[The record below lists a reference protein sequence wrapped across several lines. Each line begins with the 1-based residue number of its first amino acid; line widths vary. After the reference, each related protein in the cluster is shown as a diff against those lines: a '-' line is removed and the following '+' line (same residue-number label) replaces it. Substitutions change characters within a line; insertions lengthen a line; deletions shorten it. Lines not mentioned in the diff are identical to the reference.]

1 MDTSLA
7 HENARLRALLQTQ
20 QDTIRQMAKYNRLLS
35 QRVAAY
41 ASEINRL
48 KALVAKLQRM
58 QFGKSSEKLRAK
70 TERQIQEAQ
79 ERISAL
85 QEEMAETLDEQYDPV
100 LPSPLRQ
107 SSARKPLPA
116 SLPRETRV
124 IRPEEECCPACG
136 GDLSPLGCDVS
147 EQLELISSAFKVI
160 ETQRPKLAC
169 CRCDHIVQAPVPSKP
184 IARSYAGAGLLAH
197 IVTGKYADHLP
208 LYRQSEIYLRQGVE
222 LSRATLGRW
231 TGAVAE
237 LLEPLYDVLRQ
248 YVLMPGKVH
257 ADDIPVPVQEP
268 GSGKTRTARLW
279 SMSVMT
285 VTPVHRCPRRS
296 GSRTAGPE
304 RYPSTESP
312 GRLQRCASGR
322 CLRWLPGVIRIRQN
336 NGSRVYG
343 PCPEKNPRCAC
354 KSANRHHH
362 GSPAAYR

>member
-20 QDTIRQMAKYNRLLS
+20 QDTIRQMAEYNRLLS

-58 QFGKSSEKLRAK
+58 QFGKSSEKLRSK
-70 TERQIQEAQ
+70 TERQILEAQ

-85 QEEMAETLDEQYDPV
+85 QEEMAETLGEQYDPA
-100 LPSPLRQ
+100 LPSSLRQ

-116 SLPRETRV
+116 ALPRESRV

-136 GDLSPLGCDVS
+136 GELSSLGCDVS

-197 IVTGKYADHLP
+197 VVTGKYADHLP
-208 LYRQSEIYLRQGVE
+208 LYRQSEIYRRQGVE

-248 YVLMPGKVH
+248 YVLIPGKVH

-279 SMSVMT
+279 VY
-285 VTPVHRCPRRS
+285 VRDDRNA
-296 GSRTAGPE
+296 GSQMPPGGLVRVQPGPE
-304 RYPSTESP
+304 RHTSTESP
-312 GRLQRCASGR
+312 VRLQRSASGR

-336 NGSRVYG
+336 NGSCVYG

-354 KSANRHHH
+354 KSAN
-362 GSPAAYR
+362 